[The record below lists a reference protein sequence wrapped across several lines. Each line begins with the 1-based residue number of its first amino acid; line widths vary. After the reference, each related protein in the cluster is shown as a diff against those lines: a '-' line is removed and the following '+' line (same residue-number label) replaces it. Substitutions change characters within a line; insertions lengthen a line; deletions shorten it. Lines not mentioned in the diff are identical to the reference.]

1 MFFFSEN
8 TSLHTVMTATGVSGW
23 FGSGWCVCVCCL
35 PQHLYEHC
43 GVLIHL
49 LLCVTRQTASRLE
62 SESETKVKS
71 LYRLEMGPI
80 DVCVCITACA
90 MQLIRPT

>member
-1 MFFFSEN
+1 MVG
-8 TSLHTVMTATGVSGW
+8 LAQVGVCVCV
-23 FGSGWCVCVCCL
+23 CVCVCCL
-35 PQHLYEHC
+35 PQHVYEDC

-71 LYRLEMGPI
+71 LYRLEIGPI
-80 DVCVCITACA
+80 DMCVCISACA